1 MVIGGADYQSGMIH
15 VVDKQNK
22 ICPMADK
29 SMSVVCCIDPRH
41 QLPLRLVEAQVGQPV
56 DGGSLAHDS

>member
-1 MVIGGADYQSGMIH
+1 MVIGGADYQFGMIH

-29 SMSVVCCIDPRH
+29 SMSVVVVLII
-41 QLPLRLVEAQVGQPV
+41 L
-56 DGGSLAHDS
+56 SLISFVAFDNAGVPNPATWTILCSC

>member
-29 SMSVVCCIDPRH
+29 SMFVWAGAVGRDCGRQPR
-41 QLPLRLVEAQVGQPV
+41 A
-56 DGGSLAHDS
+56 